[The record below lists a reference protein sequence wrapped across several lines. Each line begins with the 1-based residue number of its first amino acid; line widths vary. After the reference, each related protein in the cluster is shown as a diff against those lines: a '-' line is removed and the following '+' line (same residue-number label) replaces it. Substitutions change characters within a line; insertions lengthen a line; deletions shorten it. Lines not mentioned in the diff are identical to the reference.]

1 MIEILSYTPVNQ
13 GKKIGYV
20 EVYIPKLGLIYR
32 HLAHLQSGNKR
43 WINFPTYSEEAHDK
57 KTFHPYVEFQQQ
69 AHNSDFLDKV
79 NDAVKEFCEKHKITH
94 PDPLDLSGS
103 MEGCPF

>member
-13 GKKIGYV
+13 GKKIGYI

-43 WINFPTYSEEAHDK
+43 WVNFPTYSEENDDK
-57 KTFHPYVEFQQQ
+57 KSFHPYVEFHQQN
-69 AHNSDFLDKV
+69 HNSDFLDKV
-79 NDAVKEFCEKHKITH
+79 SEAVKIYCEERGIVP
-94 PDPLDLSGS
+94 PDPLDLSGKI
-103 MEGCPF
+103 EGAPF